1 MPVTNEPQQQNPE
14 QPIPVE
20 NTVIN
25 PLSDTTPDQFSANTT
40 TTNTSDANS
49 IRVTISDEIAPLV
62 ILFGPPACGKT
73 MTLVRM
79 SRFLKEEG
87 YTVSPIHT
95 FRPSTDT
102 NYSSMCDNF
111 DQAMNTD
118 YAAESTEQIS
128 FMLVEVLK
136 DGRRVCQLLEAP
148 GEHYFDPNNPKSSFP
163 AYVNT
168 IISSKNRKVWM
179 IMVEPDWKDD
189 SDRKDY
195 VKRVVDLKKRMRPR
209 DAAIFVL
216 NKVDISPI
224 FGGIGRTSIT
234 RALREVNN
242 QYPGIFTQ
250 FKNQNPITKLWKDY
264 NCDFVAFQ
272 TGTFTETGSGR
283 LTYQEG
289 PREYCVKLWKCI
301 TKKIRG

>member
-1 MPVTNEPQQQNPE
+1 MPVTNEPQQQSQE

-20 NTVIN
+20 TTVIN
-25 PLSDTTPDQFSANTT
+25 PLSGTTSGQVTTDTA
-40 TTNTSDANS
+40 TTNTADANS
-49 IRVTISDEIAPLV
+49 IRVTISDEKAPLV

-87 YTVSPIHT
+87 YTVSPIRT

-118 YAAESTEQIS
+118 YAAESTERIS

-168 IISSKNRKVWM
+168 IISCKNRKVWM

-189 SDRKDY
+189 SDRKNY
-195 VKRVVDLKKRMRPR
+195 VKRVIDLKKRMRPR
-209 DAAIFVL
+209 DAAVFVL
-216 NKVDISPI
+216 NKVDISPV
-224 FGGIGRTSIT
+224 FDGIGRTSIT
-234 RALREVNN
+234 RALSEVNN
-242 QYPGIFTQ
+242 QYPGIFTP
-250 FKNQNPITKLWKDY
+250 FKNQNPITKLWKGY

-272 TGTFTETGSGR
+272 TGTFTSTDSGR

-289 PREYCVKLWKCI
+289 PREYCLKLWKCI

>member
-1 MPVTNEPQQQNPE
+1 MPVTNEPQQQNQE
-14 QPIPVE
+14 QTIPVE
-20 NTVIN
+20 STVIN
-25 PLSDTTPDQFSANTT
+25 PLVDTTPTQVTADTATS
-40 TTNTSDANS
+40 NTSDANS
-49 IRVTISDEIAPLV
+49 IKVTISDEKAPLV

-87 YTVSPIHT
+87 YTVSPIRT

-102 NYSSMCDNF
+102 NYSSMCNNF
-111 DQAMNTD
+111 DQAMTTD
-118 YAAESTEQIS
+118 YAAESTERIS

-136 DGRRVCQLLEAP
+136 DGRRICQLLEAP
-148 GEHYFDPNNPKSSFP
+148 GEHYFDPNNSKSAFP

-168 IISSKNRKVWM
+168 IINCKNRKVWM

-189 SDRKDY
+189 SDRKNY
-195 VKRVVDLKKRMRPR
+195 VARVVDLKKNMRPL

-216 NKVDISPI
+216 NKIDISPI
-224 FGGIGRTSIT
+224 FEGIGRTSIT

-242 QYPGIFTQ
+242 QYPGIFTP

-272 TGTFTETGSGR
+272 TGTFTSTDNGR

-289 PREYCVKLWKCI
+289 RREYCVKLWKCI
-301 TKKIRG
+301 SKKIRG

>member
-1 MPVTNEPQQQNPE
+1 MPVTNEPQQQNQE

-20 NTVIN
+20 TTVIN
-25 PLSDTTPDQFSANTT
+25 PLVDTTPAQVTADTATS
-40 TTNTSDANS
+40 NTSDANS
-49 IRVTISDEIAPLV
+49 IKVTISDEKAPLV

-87 YTVSPIHT
+87 YTVSPIRT

-102 NYSSMCDNF
+102 NYSSMCNNF
-111 DQAMNTD
+111 DQAMTTD
-118 YAAESTEQIS
+118 YAAESTERIS

-136 DGRRVCQLLEAP
+136 DGRRICQLLEAP
-148 GEHYFDPNNPKSSFP
+148 GEHYFDPNNPKSAFP

-168 IISSKNRKVWM
+168 IINCKNRKVWM

-189 SDRKDY
+189 SDRKNY
-195 VKRVVDLKKRMRPR
+195 VARVVDLKKNMRPL

-216 NKVDISPI
+216 NKIDKSPI
-224 FGGIGRTSIT
+224 FEGIRRTSIT
-234 RALREVNN
+234 RARREVNN
-242 QYPGIFTQ
+242 QYPGIFKP
-250 FKNQNPITKLWKDY
+250 FENQNPITKLWKDY

-272 TGTFTETGSGR
+272 TGTFTSTDSGR

-289 PREYCVKLWKCI
+289 PREYCGKLWKCI